1 MFTRE
6 TNPVVR
12 GLGLGASS
20 ASRERR
26 GLEIEFSHT
35 AGDLIGHAHAMKFYN
50 KNFGNSPDL

>member
-1 MFTRE
+1 M
-6 TNPVVR
+6 VR

-26 GLEIEFSHT
+26 GLEIEFSHI